1 MKGQE
6 TKENEFEKSL
16 YLNFIWTENL
26 GRSSNV
32 YLKRET

>member
-16 YLNFIWTENL
+16 YLTFIWTENL
-26 GRSSNV
+26 MKEEV
-32 YLKRET
+32 LMFI